1 MTPKRKKI
9 QDYIAKEIFDRTKS
23 EFNKKLYIDA
33 FEKMTDKDF
42 FAWIDRLE
50 SGEEDICMIADE
62 TVNMTVDQYFEIAEK
77 KKVKLEHR
85 LTVKGKEGRPD
96 VYSPD
101 NTALVLLLPERRL
114 LQLLMKKIAIAKNE
128 NSVDLLTGQV
138 TNESSA
144 AKITGPELGVLL
156 ANGMVDSLKEITST
170 RGGDDGKFRA
180 FNALMANYGK
190 ASQEE
195 INKYSTGTG
204 SSSTLKNLFLGAQ
217 LRFSIE
223 K

>member
-1 MTPKRKKI
+1 MTEKRKKI
-9 QDYIAKEIFDRTKS
+9 QNYVIAEIFHRTKS
-23 EFNKKLYIDA
+23 EFNKNLYINA
-33 FEKMTDKDF
+33 FAKMTDKDF
-42 FAWIDRLE
+42 SAWVSRLE

-62 TVNMTVDQYFEIAEK
+62 TVNLTVDEYFDIAEK
-77 KKVKLEHR
+77 RKVKLEHR
-85 LTVKGKEGRPD
+85 LTIKGKEGRPD

-156 ANGMVDSLKEITST
+156 ANGMSDSLKELTSV

-180 FNALMANYGK
+180 FNALIANYGK
-190 ASQEE
+190 ANQEE

-204 SSSTLKNLFLGAQ
+204 SSNTLKNLFLGAQ
-217 LRFSIE
+217 LRFSID